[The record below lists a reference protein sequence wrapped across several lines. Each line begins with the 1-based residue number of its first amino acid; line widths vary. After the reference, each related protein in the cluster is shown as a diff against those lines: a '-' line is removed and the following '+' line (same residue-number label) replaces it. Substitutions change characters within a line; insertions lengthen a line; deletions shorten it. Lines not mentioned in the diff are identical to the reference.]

1 MPSRPHKSADSVNY
15 TFLKPFQLILLKPH
29 KSGHFVSGIA
39 MGPAPRKTPPQPAVV
54 HNDIAAADKRLR
66 ALKSAF
72 GAVSAR
78 WDRTFG
84 AREFFRL
91 ACTFALIAIGTFVV
105 TWYLVNSPWPVGVTL
120 KHLAAFPNCE
130 AAEMV
135 GLAPARRGQPGY
147 WKRNDTYGEG
157 ISCKES
163 KWRIRHLIVPS

>member
-1 MPSRPHKSADSVNY
+1 MLRRLGLDEQQGIIELNVLIAESKSLEIFA
-15 TFLKPFQLILLKPH
+15 T
-29 KSGHFVSGIA
+29 
-39 MGPAPRKTPPQPAVV
+39 
-54 HNDIAAADKRLR
+54 
-66 ALKSAF
+66 

-91 ACTFALIAIGTFVV
+91 TGLFAVTAIGTFAFA
-105 TWYLVNSPWPVGVTL
+105 WYLLSSPWPVGVTL

>member
-1 MPSRPHKSADSVNY
+1 
-15 TFLKPFQLILLKPH
+15 LILSKPH
-29 KSGHFVSGIA
+29 KSEHFVSGIA
-39 MGPAPRKTPPQPAVV
+39 MGSAPQKKPPQPAVV
-54 HNDIAAADKRLR
+54 HNDIAGAEKRLH

-72 GAVSAR
+72 GEVSAR

-91 ACTFALIAIGTFVV
+91 TGLFAVTAIGTFAFA
-105 TWYLVNSPWPVGVTL
+105 WYLLSSPWPVGVTL

-130 AAEMV
+130 VAEMV

-147 WKRNDTYGEG
+147 WKHNDTYGEG

-163 KWRIRHLIVPS
+163 KWRIRHLIVPL

>member
-1 MPSRPHKSADSVNY
+1 
-15 TFLKPFQLILLKPH
+15 
-29 KSGHFVSGIA
+29 
-39 MGPAPRKTPPQPAVV
+39 MGPAPQKTPPQPAVV
-54 HNDIAAADKRLR
+54 HNDIAGAEKRLH
-66 ALKSAF
+66 ALKRAF
-72 GAVSAR
+72 GAVSAK

-91 ACTFALIAIGTFVV
+91 ACTFALIAIGTFAF
-105 TWYLVNSPWPVGVTL
+105 TSYLANSPWPVGVAL

-157 ISCKES
+157 ISCKDS

>member
-1 MPSRPHKSADSVNY
+1 MILSKPTSL
-15 TFLKPFQLILLKPH
+15 TFCRRDRDGFGTAEK
-29 KSGHFVSGIA
+29 
-39 MGPAPRKTPPQPAVV
+39 PPQPAVV
-54 HNDIAAADKRLR
+54 HNDVQCREKIARIEIWRSLGQVG
-66 ALKSAF
+66 SA
-72 GAVSAR
+72 
-78 WDRTFG
+78 FG

-91 ACTFALIAIGTFVV
+91 AGVFAVTAIGTFAFA
-105 TWYLVNSPWPVGVTL
+105 WYLLSSPWPVGVTL